1 MGRQIDFEK
10 PLSEDDKAWLRDR
23 SRGYEVDENERQF
36 SDDPDAPVVPEQEWT
51 PGNRPAAESFE
62 EPGPNPR
69 QVPFPVGVD
78 GEHINRTAG
87 DGEEAV
93 EEVDPED
100 LTVDEL
106 KDELRQRDLPV
117 SGNHAELVKRVKK
130 ALKDEGK

>member
-1 MGRQIDFEK
+1 MGRQIDFDK
-10 PLSEDDKAWLRDR
+10 PLSEEDKDWLRGR
-23 SRGYEVDENERQF
+23 SRGYEVDESERQF
-36 SDDPDAPVVPEQEWT
+36 SDDTDAPLVPETEWK
-51 PGNRPAAESFE
+51 PANRSANESFD

-78 GEHINRTAG
+78 GEHVDRRA
-87 DGEEAV
+87 DSPDEDV